1 MQLFHPLS
9 AATLASKTSD
19 GDDWRTKKE
28 QEKLKEACQQF
39 ESILLAELWKKMA
52 SNARKLGGKDD
63 SERHFGPL
71 EDLSMEM
78 SAEYLSK
85 SGGAGMW
92 KMLYDSLAPHLEAGE
107 KDKGA
112 PV

>member
-9 AATLASKTSD
+9 AATLASRPSD
-19 GDDWRTKKE
+19 GDGRKSKKE
-28 QEKLKEACQQF
+28 REKLQEACQQF

-52 SNARKLGGKDD
+52 SNARKLGGGDD
-63 SERHFGPL
+63 RQRHFGPL

-78 SAEYLSK
+78 SAEYLAK

-92 KMLYDSLAPHLEAGE
+92 KMLYDSLVSHLGAEE
-107 KDKGA
+107 KDREGTA
-112 PV
+112 